1 MFNRVTKS
9 YIIPMKE
16 LKNMI
21 ENSIASQIKKLR
33 NQRGW
38 TQSQLADRLSVSKQT
53 ISNWETGIK
62 VPRMGSL
69 QKLADLFNVKIGE
82 IINASINDDDVS
94 NTVKPNN
101 IIYSEGLERITIPI
115 IGEIACGD
123 PITAEENIDGY
134 TEETF
139 EKPIP
144 SGTLFA
150 LRCKGHSMEP
160 TIHDGALVTIR
171 EQPTVEDGEIAA
183 VLVDGDNEATLKRV
197 KYQGKLI
204 MLMPDNKE
212 YDPIILDK
220 DNPGRIVGKA
230 IHVSWNIK

>member
-1 MFNRVTKS
+1 MV
-9 YIIPMKE
+9 
-16 LKNMI
+16 

-33 NQRGW
+33 NGRGW
-38 TQSQLADRLSVSKQT
+38 TQPQLADKLSVSKQT

-82 IINASINDDDVS
+82 ITNASIEDDDASILNKPS
-94 NTVKPNN
+94 NV
-101 IIYSEGLERITIPI
+101 IYPLSDSLQRVRIPI

-123 PITAEENIDGY
+123 PITAEENIEGY

-144 SGTLFA
+144 SGALFA

-160 TIHDGALVTIR
+160 TIHDGSLVTIR

-197 KYQGKLI
+197 KHQGDLI

-220 DNPGRIVGKA
+220 NNPGRIVGKA
-230 IHVSWNIK
+230 VHVSWNIK

>member
-1 MFNRVTKS
+1 MV
-9 YIIPMKE
+9 
-16 LKNMI
+16 

-33 NQRGW
+33 NGRGW
-38 TQSQLADRLSVSKQT
+38 TQPQLADKLSVSKQT

-69 QKLADLFNVKIGE
+69 QKLSLLFNIPVSELVDDNDTFNKPSNVIYPLSDSLQRVK
-82 IINASINDDDVS
+82 
-94 NTVKPNN
+94 
-101 IIYSEGLERITIPI
+101 IPI
-115 IGEIACGD
+115 IGQIACGD
-123 PITAEENIDGY
+123 PITAEENIEGY

-144 SGTLFA
+144 SGDLFA

-197 KYQGKLI
+197 KHQGKLI
-204 MLMPDNKE
+204 MLMPDNQE

-220 DNPGRIVGKA
+220 NNPGRIVGKA
-230 IHVSWNIK
+230 VHVSWSIE

>member
-1 MFNRVTKS
+1 MV
-9 YIIPMKE
+9 
-16 LKNMI
+16 

-33 NQRGW
+33 NGRGW
-38 TQSQLADRLSVSKQT
+38 TQPQLADKLSVSKQT

-82 IINASINDDDVS
+82 ITNASIEDDDASILNKPS
-94 NTVKPNN
+94 NVIYPLSDSLQRVK
-101 IIYSEGLERITIPI
+101 IPI

-123 PITAEENIDGY
+123 PITAEENIEGY

-160 TIHDGALVTIR
+160 TIHDGSLVTIR

-183 VLVDGDNEATLKRV
+183 VLVNGDNEATLKRV
-197 KYQGKLI
+197 KHQGDLI

-220 DNPGRIVGKA
+220 NNPGRIVGKA
-230 IHVSWNIK
+230 VHVSWNIK